1 MIRFDSTGAGQPLL
15 KSQGIRGN
23 YAYNPQQQ
31 DMGEED
37 RQSRRSSLIAR
48 RRDSAN
54 TLLLDDED
62 AGHPLLHTT
71 TTTAA
76 MDAQYEASLVIS
88 NLVGQEDYPS
98 IGLVLS
104 HIPTVETSLAAF
116 GLDRQPSTALKSFR
130 VQSYLLM
137 VLFFAL
143 GYSMISQFLFLIYK
157 NDLGMNPSLMGLT
170 GPLGGCAEVMTF
182 WMSKKLFDRYSV
194 TTLTTLAHLLFVF
207 RNMVFMALKHG
218 DLVSIITALGL
229 QVINGFCYAIIWSTA
244 VAQVDTFF
252 PEDQRA
258 MAQGILA
265 AVFSGFGYGLGCV
278 ISGVIYDQYGCTC
291 LLGASAG
298 ISLLGLGIFFL
309 GRSNQV

>member
-1 MIRFDSTGAGQPLL
+1 MLCLFCLMIRFDSGGQPLL
-15 KSQGIRGN
+15 GSKSQGVRGN

-31 DMGEED
+31 DALGEDD

-54 TLLLDDED
+54 TLLLDDVEE
-62 AGHPLLHTT
+62 AGFPHPLLHTT

-88 NLVGQEDYPS
+88 HLVGQEDYPS

-116 GLDRQPSTALKSFR
+116 GLDKQPSTALKSFR

-143 GYSMISQFLFLIYK
+143 GYSMISQFLFLIYR

-182 WMSKKLFDRYSV
+182 WMSKKV
-194 TTLTTLAHLLFVF
+194 
-207 RNMVFMALKHG
+207 MQK
-218 DLVSIITALGL
+218 
-229 QVINGFCYAIIWSTA
+229 Q
-244 VAQVDTFF
+244 Q
-252 PEDQRA
+252 
-258 MAQGILA
+258 
-265 AVFSGFGYGLGCV
+265 
-278 ISGVIYDQYGCTC
+278 
-291 LLGASAG
+291 
-298 ISLLGLGIFFL
+298 
-309 GRSNQV
+309 